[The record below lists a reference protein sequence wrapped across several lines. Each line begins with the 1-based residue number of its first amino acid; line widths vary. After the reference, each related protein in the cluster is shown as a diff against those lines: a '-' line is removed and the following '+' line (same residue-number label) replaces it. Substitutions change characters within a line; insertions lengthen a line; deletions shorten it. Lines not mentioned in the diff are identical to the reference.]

1 MTLTRTKLTDGIAKL
16 WQMAGPSRPL
26 SERDMVKLTAQEV
39 HDHGLCNKA
48 RLHYEC
54 HGRDNYREC
63 R

>member
-1 MTLTRTKLTDGIAKL
+1 MTLTNTKLANGIAKL
-16 WQMAGPSRPL
+16 WQMTGPFRPL
-26 SERDMVKLTAQEV
+26 SEQDTVKLTAQEV

-63 R
+63 H

>member
-1 MTLTRTKLTDGIAKL
+1 MRQANGIAKL
-16 WQMAGPSRPL
+16 WQMTWPFRRL

-39 HDHGLCNKA
+39 RDHGLCNEA

-54 HGRDNYREC
+54 HGRDNYRAC